1 MSTEAEITQIEQTIN
16 YNLPKLY
23 REFLLNLEADQV
35 YEINNS
41 GVYLY
46 SINDLIERNE
56 TYEVP
61 EYEPDYFLIGQDGDL
76 AFFIKKD
83 NSELIFSNDLGA
95 IGSLDM
101 ENESENINEL
111 IKNNS

>member
-23 REFLLNLEADQV
+23 REFLLNLESDQV
-35 YEINNS
+35 YEINNT
-41 GVYLY
+41 GIYLY
-46 SINDLIERNE
+46 SVNDLIERNE

-83 NSELIFSNDLGA
+83 NSEFIFSNDLGA

-101 ENESENINEL
+101 ENESKDINEL
-111 IKNNS
+111 IENNS